1 MTSMKKLGNIT
12 EEVKRY
18 RCLYNKAD
26 NNYEHQDVKKDLWT
40 AIGKKLV
47 VERKSA
53 KVDLK
58 KLLSKR
64 RINTKQVL
72 NK

>member
-1 MTSMKKLGNIT
+1 M
-12 EEVKRY
+12 EKR
-18 RCLYNKAD
+18 
-26 NNYEHQDVKKDLWT
+26 LWT

-47 VERKSA
+47 VKGKAA

-58 KLLSKR
+58 ILLSKR

>member
-1 MTSMKKLGNIT
+1 MEKS
-12 EEVKRY
+12 
-18 RCLYNKAD
+18 
-26 NNYEHQDVKKDLWT
+26 LWT
-40 AIGKKLV
+40 AIGENLE
-47 VERKSA
+47 VEGIAA

-58 KLLSKR
+58 NLLSKK

>member
-1 MTSMKKLGNIT
+1 MDSNKGKL
-12 EEVKRY
+12 EVEG
-18 RCLYNKAD
+18 KA
-26 NNYEHQDVKKDLWT
+26 
-40 AIGKKLV
+40 
-47 VERKSA
+47 A

-72 NK
+72 KK